1 MVEVSDLAKNYGPKQ
16 VLEDVSFTIDRG
28 DRIALVGVNG
38 AGKSTLIRMLSG
50 MEPPSSGHLR
60 LGHNVT
66 AEYFA
71 QDQYKVL
78 DGNARML
85 DDISNTAPRVSTT
98 DLRSLL
104 GCFLFSG
111 DDVFKPLG
119 VLSGG
124 ERNRYALARI
134 LVSPSNFLLLDEPT
148 NHLDLRAKDVLL
160 EAIAR
165 FNGTVVMVSHDRYFI
180 DRLATRIFEIEGGHV
195 HVYPGNYEDYMYR
208 KQAAETQGN
217 RSNGAAAVQE
227 PEKAS
232 PEAAAAKGSRLNPI
246 KLRQMQERCS
256 FVEEEI
262 PRLESS
268 IADAEAS
275 LGVYES
281 AEETQR
287 LTQMLESLRAAACLA
302 HRRMGR
308 AGVATGAA
316 GVTSWF
322 LPRWNWQE
330 FPAPWIR
337 VKAASSSTIGP
348 LTTSTQRKGIAS
360 RSSAFTVSAGIL
372 LSKII
377 GLVRERV
384 FAHYF
389 GNSYAADAFRGA
401 FRIPNFLQ
409 KLFGEGVLSASFIPV
424 YARLRAEERH
434 EEAAQLAEAIFAILF
449 LDRVAS
455 DTGRNL
461 CCPLADRRDR
471 PRLPW

>member
-1 MVEVSDLAKNYGPKQ
+1 
-16 VLEDVSFTIDRG
+16 VLEEVSFTIERG

-50 MEPPSSGHLR
+50 MEPPSSGTLR

-78 DGNARML
+78 DGEARML

-134 LVSPSNFLLLDEPT
+134 LVSPANFLLLDEPT

-160 EAIAR
+160 DAIAR

-180 DRLATRIFEIEGGHV
+180 DRLATRIFEVESRHV
-195 HVYPGNYEDYMYR
+195 HVYPGNYEDYLYR

-217 RSNGAAAVQE
+217 PSNGFTPAPLDKPPLEVAAV
-227 PEKAS
+227 KA
-232 PEAAAAKGSRLNPI
+232 GRRVNPI

-268 IADAEAS
+268 IANAEAS

-287 LTQMLESLRAAACLA
+287 LTQLLEDLRRQ
-302 HRRMGR
+302 H
-308 AGVATGAA
+308 
-316 GVTSWF
+316 
-322 LPRWNWQE
+322 
-330 FPAPWIR
+330 
-337 VKAASSSTIGP
+337 AS
-348 LTTSTQRKGIAS
+348 LTTEWEE
-360 RSSAFTVSAGIL
+360 
-372 LSKII
+372 
-377 GLVRERV
+377 LV
-384 FAHYF
+384 
-389 GNSYAADAFRGA
+389 
-401 FRIPNFLQ
+401 LQ
-409 KLFGEGVLSASFIPV
+409 LEQQA
-424 YARLRAEERH
+424 
-434 EEAAQLAEAIFAILF
+434 
-449 LDRVAS
+449 
-455 DTGRNL
+455 
-461 CCPLADRRDR
+461 
-471 PRLPW
+471 